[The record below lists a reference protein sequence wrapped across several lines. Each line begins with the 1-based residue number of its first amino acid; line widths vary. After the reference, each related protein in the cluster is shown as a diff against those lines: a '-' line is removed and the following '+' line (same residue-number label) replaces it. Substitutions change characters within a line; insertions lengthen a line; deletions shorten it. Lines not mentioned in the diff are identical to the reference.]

1 MQGLLNKLAAVSA
14 FFGKT
19 FALWVIVF
27 AVFAYVAPELFKP
40 LAAYISI
47 LLGVVMFGMGLT
59 LKASDFSEVFTR
71 PMQVLIGIVGQ
82 FVIMPTLAY
91 ALCVLLNLPSEIA
104 VGVILV
110 GCCPGG
116 TSSNVMSYLSKG
128 DVALSVTITACTTVL
143 APLATP
149 ALIYLFA
156 SQWVDISPMAMFLS
170 IFKVVIVPIGLG
182 LAVNALFRRQVSSV
196 VVCLPLV
203 SVVIVSIVCAV
214 VSVSQERLAQTGALI
229 FVVVV
234 LHNCLGYL
242 LGYLLGKAFKMKL
255 AQRKTLAIEVG
266 MQNSGL
272 GVALAMAHF
281 NPMAAVPAAI
291 FSVWHNI
298 SGPIL
303 ATIFVNMTETKEDDD
318 NDDCEIETEPSG
330 ALK

>member
-1 MQGLLNKLAAVSA
+1 MQGFLNKLAAISV

-19 FALWVIVF
+19 FALWVILF
-27 AVFAYVAPELFKP
+27 AVLAYMAPDFFKP

-47 LLGVVMFGMGLT
+47 LLGIVMFGMGLT
-59 LKASDFSEVFTR
+59 LKARDFSEVFTR
-71 PMQVLIGIVGQ
+71 PLQVLVGILGQ
-82 FVIMPTLAY
+82 FVIMPALAY
-91 ALCVLLNLPSEIA
+91 ALCIGLNLPSEIA

-128 DVALSVTITACTTVL
+128 DVALSVTITACTTCL
-143 APLATP
+143 APIVTP
-149 ALIYLFA
+149 ALIYLLA
-156 SQWVDISPMAMFLS
+156 SKWVDIAPAAMFLS
-170 IFKVVIVPIGLG
+170 ILKIVIIPIVAGIVINSIFRT
-182 LAVNALFRRQVSSV
+182 AVSRV

-203 SVVIVSIVCAV
+203 SVVAIVAIVCAV
-214 VSVSQERLAQTGALI
+214 VAVSQAKLAETGVFI

-242 LGYLLGKAFKMKL
+242 CGYLLAKACKMKL

-281 NPMAAVPAAI
+281 NPMSAVPAAI

-303 ATIFVNMTETKEDDD
+303 ATIFVNMTEDPKKDKV
-318 NDDCEIETEPSG
+318 PL
-330 ALK
+330 AK